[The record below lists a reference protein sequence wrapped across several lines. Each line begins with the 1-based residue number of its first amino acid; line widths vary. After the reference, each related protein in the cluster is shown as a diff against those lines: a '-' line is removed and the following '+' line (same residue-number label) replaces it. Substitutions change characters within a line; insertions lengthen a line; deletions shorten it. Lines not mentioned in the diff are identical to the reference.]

1 MSGKHELAWSEGQEM
16 RSILQ
21 NGYLSFLLRI
31 FFERVLAV
39 CSSSQS
45 KQTMKFVVE
54 NLGWVWILDLFE
66 GSRFFHFN
74 SGNLPLITLVG
85 IEQIHIDELS
95 ALRYGMKQRVF
106 E

>member
-1 MSGKHELAWSEGQEM
+1 MVFFYGKDIPKGDELKEKVGWEMSGKHELAWSEGQEM

-54 NLGWVWILDLFE
+54 NLGW
-66 GSRFFHFN
+66 
-74 SGNLPLITLVG
+74 
-85 IEQIHIDELS
+85 
-95 ALRYGMKQRVF
+95 YGF
-106 E
+106 